1 MSEQGPGGPEQAQEQ
16 IQQLAAQ
23 LGPLLEVM
31 QTAEDP
37 KAKMEAIKKI
47 MAILAQLKEIFTS
60 IGAEAQYYENFGQL
74 EMQMQQAMGQLEG

>member
-16 IQQLAAQ
+16 IQALAAQ

-31 QTAEDP
+31 QTAESP
-37 KAKMEAIKKI
+37 EAKMDAIKKI
-47 MAILAQLKEIFTS
+47 MAILAQLKEIFKS